1 MKWSY
6 GWQDIHQRF
15 SACLQIGVS
24 WEFCKTLV
32 PSPHPPAQISIG
44 LVWVGPGLNQGAP
57 VTPMCYQGESHSAW
71 CKCSSRISF
80 LMSSV
85 S

>member
-24 WEFCKTLV
+24 WEFCKMLV
-32 PSPHPPAQISIG
+32 PEPHPQAQISIG
-44 LVWVGPGLNQGAP
+44 LVWVGPELNEG
-57 VTPMCYQGESHSAW
+57 TPGHSNVLPGQEPL
-71 CKCSSRISF
+71 C
-80 LMSSV
+80 MV
-85 S
+85 GVQ